1 MQDKKNEKKN
11 QFLCKMQEVTN
22 GLWKLR
28 KYTYNTYS
36 NGQRLHNCF
45 KSEPVAAESIFRC
58 KCNTIL
64 VHDCKC
70 IFATAKTQSFPAVIS
85 IPSVH
90 PEICE

>member
-45 KSEPVAAESIFRC
+45 KSEPVAAESIFR
-58 KCNTIL
+58 
-64 VHDCKC
+64 
-70 IFATAKTQSFPAVIS
+70 KTVYLFIVVNVIQSLSMTVSAYLRLQRHKVFQQ
-85 IPSVH
+85 
-90 PEICE
+90 